1 MVVRCVCDRV
11 VSVAPKVLQVTPDI
25 TTTVTANTLVTVG
38 FDVPVAVRG
47 GVVFIGRTMSRCWDG
62 R

>member
-1 MVVRCVCDRV
+1 MGVRSVCERI
-11 VSVAPKVLQVTPDI
+11 VSMAPKVLQVTPDI
-25 TTTVTANTLVTVG
+25 AASVTANTLVTVV

-47 GVVFIGRTMSRCWDG
+47 GAVFIGRTMSRRWDG

>member
-1 MVVRCVCDRV
+1 MGVRSVCDRV

-25 TTTVTANTLVTVG
+25 ATTVTANTLVTVV

-47 GVVFIGRTMSRCWDG
+47 GGVFIGRTMSRCWDG